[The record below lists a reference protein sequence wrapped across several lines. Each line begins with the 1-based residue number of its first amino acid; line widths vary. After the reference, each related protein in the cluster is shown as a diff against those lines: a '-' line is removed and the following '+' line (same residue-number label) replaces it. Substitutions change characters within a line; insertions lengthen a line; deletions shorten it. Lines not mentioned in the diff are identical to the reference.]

1 MDISRH
7 ISIIVNPFSGN
18 GFSRKKLALL
28 KRKLA
33 EWKFNPE
40 FYFIRKD
47 TSHQD
52 FILSEKRAGSKFFV
66 AIGGDGTV
74 NLVARHLI
82 GDDCKLCII
91 PNGSGNGLARHLDI
105 PRKFSDSIS
114 MILSKRTKKID
125 YGLVNEVPFF
135 CTSGLGFDAR
145 VAHLFSEKRKRGFIT
160 YLKIILKEFIRYKGE
175 EYQFIF
181 PGKKFKVN
189 AFLITMANAAQ
200 YGNNAFISP
209 GSSLDDGLLDLCRI
223 SRFPSFIA
231 PIIGLQLLSKK
242 IGKSKYYNMTRITEV
257 TIRRKSQGWMH
268 IDGDPILLPETIN
281 YRIIPGGLKVLLP
294 VS

>member
-1 MDISRH
+1 MNTDSH
-7 ISIIVNPFSGN
+7 ISIIINPFSGN
-18 GFSRKKLALL
+18 GFSSKKYALL

-47 TSHQD
+47 ISPQD
-52 FILSEKRAGSKFFV
+52 FILSEIKAGSKFFV

-82 GDDCKLCII
+82 DGDCKLCII

-114 MILSKRTKKID
+114 MILSKRTKEID
-125 YGLVNEVPFF
+125 YGLANEVPFF

-145 VAHLFSEKRKRGFIT
+145 VAHLFSEKSKRGFIN

-175 EYQFIF
+175 EYRFIF
-181 PGKKFKVN
+181 PEKKITVN
-189 AFLITMANAAQ
+189 AFLITIANAAQ

-209 GSSLDDGLLDLCRI
+209 ESSLDDGLLDLCRI

-231 PIIGLQLLSKK
+231 PILGLQLISKR
-242 IGKSKYYNMTRITEV
+242 IGKSKYYDMTRITEV
-257 TIRRKSQGWMH
+257 TIKRKSQGWIH
-268 IDGDPILLPETIN
+268 IDGDPIFLSKTIN
-281 YRIIPGGLKVLLP
+281 YRIVPGGLNILLP
-294 VS
+294 D